1 LATDSRRSCGSN
13 GPGLS
18 ASDLFLPHEHAL
30 AISNIID
37 LAPGAILDVLAA
49 QKPIQERRALL
60 SSGPLSHTR
69 VCSGRLRL
77 LEQTSVCATFDEFL
91 MLVLVLVFDL
101 DLDLDLDLELV
112 PVLAF
117 DPTFDLALFSCAC
130 CEAILGLGSCPC
142 SGPCSGVRPGLHP
155 RVGVGPGV
163 GGGLIQQ
170 NTSKLE
176 TFWDQVGVQD

>member
-1 LATDSRRSCGSN
+1 MATDSGRSCGSN

-18 ASDLFLPHEHAL
+18 ASGLFLPHEHTVAV
-30 AISNIID
+30 SNIID

-49 QKPIQERRALL
+49 LKPVEERRALL

-77 LEQTSVCATFDEFL
+77 LELTSVCATFDEFL

-130 CEAILGLGSCPC
+130 CEAILGLGSCPF
-142 SGPCSGVRPGLHP
+142 SGPWFFLPTDSIL
-155 RVGVGPGV
+155 
-163 GGGLIQQ
+163 
-170 NTSKLE
+170 
-176 TFWDQVGVQD
+176 

>member
-1 LATDSRRSCGSN
+1 MANDSRRSCGSN

-18 ASDLFLPHEHAL
+18 ASGLYHPHEHAL

-49 QKPIQERRALL
+49 LKPVEERRALL

-69 VCSGRLRL
+69 VSSGRLRL
-77 LEQTSVCATFDEFL
+77 LELTSVCATFDEFL

-101 DLDLDLDLELV
+101 VLVFVLVLDLV

-117 DPTFDLALFSCAC
+117 DPTFDLALFCCSCG
-130 CEAILGLGSCPC
+130 EATLGLGSCPC
-142 SGPCSGVRPGLHP
+142 SGPGSGARPGVRP
-155 RVGVGPGV
+155 RVGVGVGA

-176 TFWDQVGVQD
+176 TL

>member
-1 LATDSRRSCGSN
+1 MANDSRRSCGSN

-18 ASDLFLPHEHAL
+18 VSGLYHPHEHAL
-30 AISNIID
+30 AISNIVD
-37 LAPGAILDVLAA
+37 LARGAILDALAA
-49 QKPIQERRALL
+49 LKPVEERRALL

-69 VCSGRLRL
+69 VGSGRLRL
-77 LEQTSVCATFDEFL
+77 LEPTSVCATFDEFL
-91 MLVLVLVFDL
+91 MLVLILILVLVLVFVLVL
-101 DLDLDLDLELV
+101 DLV

-117 DPTFDLALFSCAC
+117 DPTFDLALFSCSC

-142 SGPCSGVRPGLHP
+142 SGPCSGVRPGVRP
-155 RVGVGPGV
+155 RVGVGVGA

-176 TFWDQVGVQD
+176 TL

>member
-1 LATDSRRSCGSN
+1 M
-13 GPGLS
+13 S
-18 ASDLFLPHEHAL
+18 ASDLFLPHEHTVAV
-30 AISNIID
+30 SNIID

-49 QKPIQERRALL
+49 LKPVEERRALL

-69 VCSGRLRL
+69 VGSGRLRL
-77 LEQTSVCATFDEFL
+77 LELTSVCATFDEFL
-91 MLVLVLVFDL
+91 MLVLILILVPV
-101 DLDLDLDLELV
+101 LDLDLELDLV

-142 SGPCSGVRPGLHP
+142 SGPCSGVGPGSCP
-155 RVGVGPGV
+155 RVGAGLGV

-176 TFWDQVGVQD
+176 TF

>member
-1 LATDSRRSCGSN
+1 M
-13 GPGLS
+13 S
-18 ASDLFLPHEHAL
+18 ASGLYHPHEHAL

-49 QKPIQERRALL
+49 LKPVEGRRALL

-91 MLVLVLVFDL
+91 MLVLVLVL
-101 DLDLDLDLELV
+101 VLVLDLDLELDLV

-117 DPTFDLALFSCAC
+117 DPTFDLALFSCSC
-130 CEAILGLGSCPC
+130 GEAILGLGSCPC
-142 SGPCSGVRPGLHP
+142 SGPCSGVRPGLRP
-155 RVGVGPGV
+155 RVGVGVGA

-176 TFWDQVGVQD
+176 TF

>member
-1 LATDSRRSCGSN
+1 
-13 GPGLS
+13 
-18 ASDLFLPHEHAL
+18 
-30 AISNIID
+30 
-37 LAPGAILDVLAA
+37 
-49 QKPIQERRALL
+49 
-60 SSGPLSHTR
+60 
-69 VCSGRLRL
+69 
-77 LEQTSVCATFDEFL
+77 
-91 MLVLVLVFDL
+91 MLVLALVLVPV
-101 DLDLDLDLELV
+101 LDLDLEFGLV

-163 GGGLIQQ
+163 GGGLIRQ

>member
-1 LATDSRRSCGSN
+1 MAIDSRRSCGSS
-13 GPGLS
+13 GPGWS
-18 ASDLFLPHEHAL
+18 ASGLYHPHEHAL

-49 QKPIQERRALL
+49 LKPAEERRALL

-69 VCSGRLRL
+69 VGSGRLRL
-77 LEQTSVCATFDEFL
+77 LELTSVCATFDEFL
-91 MLVLVLVFDL
+91 MLVLVLVL
-101 DLDLDLDLELV
+101 VPVLDLDLEFDLV

-130 CEAILGLGSCPC
+130 CEAILDLGSCPC